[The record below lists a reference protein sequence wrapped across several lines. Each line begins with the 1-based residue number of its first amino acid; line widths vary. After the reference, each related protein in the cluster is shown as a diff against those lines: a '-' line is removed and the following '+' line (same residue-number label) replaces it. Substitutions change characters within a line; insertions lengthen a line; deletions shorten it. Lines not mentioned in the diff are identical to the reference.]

1 MLMSLAQTYKGI
13 DRNVFYFGGTFK
25 VCSWECWLKLNLN
38 QSVALMVLILIP
50 DLLLLSAL
58 AVSYCLPLRT
68 FSAPPLSH
76 TNTFSGL
83 ESATKFNNKSQAS
96 PKKAPPQH
104 NVLHSSGLWSLKQR
118 CSCGTAVRASAS
130 SIHFP
135 QLTSLT
141 PPAAAGLTQQ
151 QREGI
156 RYLVC
161 DCASLKSG
169 WGERKCSRPG
179 WAQPLED
186 AAWKPCLHC
195 IHSWPDTTVM
205 SGVTAVIN
213 IGILSFP
220 LLVSSQTSTWKMQL
234 KYFSNFG
241 YRSRKHNLN

>member
-1 MLMSLAQTYKGI
+1 MCRRWHTLTSRIPLNCYKRTPNPLRSTVNYLRSWQSRCPWHRLTKVLTEMCFILEEHLKCAVGVLAEAIFKSVCCVDGVDSNSRSPASL
-13 DRNVFYFGGTFK
+13 
-25 VCSWECWLKLNLN
+25 C
-38 QSVALMVLILIP
+38 
-50 DLLLLSAL
+50 L

-83 ESATKFNNKSQAS
+83 KSATKFNNKSQAS

-104 NVLHSSGLWSLKQR
+104 SLLHSSGLWSLKQR

-156 RYLVC
+156 HHLVC
-161 DCASLKSG
+161 DCASLKVVEVNG
-169 WGERKCSRPG
+169 LAAGLGERSLWRTPHENP
-179 WAQPLED
+179 AFSASTHD
-186 AAWKPCLHC
+186 
-195 IHSWPDTTVM
+195 
-205 SGVTAVIN
+205 
-213 IGILSFP
+213 
-220 LLVSSQTSTWKMQL
+220 QTPRWCQAL
-234 KYFSNFG
+234 P
-241 YRSRKHNLN
+241 RW